1 LARKWGPGWPEP
13 SRVARQRG
21 RRRSRLAE
29 ASGRAGALGRWLAEA
44 PGVTG
49 RAACS
54 GRIPGEVPGAAS
66 PSEAGSDLAEGVVDA
81 EGATAPFSVKT
92 RACRIRL
99 SCSVCLLRS
108 PRPEITP
115 SLRCKA
121 ASPFLLFRASELSVG
136 NRDVCVGES
145 CFSRKVMS
153 EVSVS
158 QRRGSPS
165 ARSAL
170 PLTRTPSFPGSAF
183 RSSRKARKKFC

>member
-1 LARKWGPGWPEP
+1 LARKWEPGWPEP

-21 RRRSRLAE
+21 STSESISRGLGSGWRPWKRLGRGPRGNRPSRLLGPDSRRSP
-29 ASGRAGALGRWLAEA
+29 W
-44 PGVTG
+44 T
-49 RAACS
+49 
-54 GRIPGEVPGAAS
+54 AS

-99 SCSVCLLRS
+99 SCSVCLLRP
-108 PRPEITP
+108 PRPENTP

-121 ASPFLLFRASELSVG
+121 ASPFLLFRASGLSVG

-170 PLTRTPSFPGSAF
+170 PLTRTFARPRGPVTDSVE
-183 RSSRKARKKFC
+183 KA

>member
-1 LARKWGPGWPEP
+1 LARKLEPGWPEP

-21 RRRSRLAE
+21 RRRSRSAE
-29 ASGRAGALGRWLAEA
+29 ASGRAGALERWSAEA
-44 PGVTG
+44 PGVTD

-54 GRIPGEVPGAAS
+54 GRIPGEVSGPRRRPRLGRISLKAS
-66 PSEAGSDLAEGVVDA
+66 SMPRVLQPPS
-81 EGATAPFSVKT
+81 SVKT

-99 SCSVCLLRS
+99 SCSVCLLRP
-108 PRPEITP
+108 PRPENTP

-121 ASPFLLFRASELSVG
+121 ASPFLLFRASGLSVG
-136 NRDVCVGES
+136 NRDVCVGEG

-170 PLTRTPSFPGSAF
+170 PLTRTFTRP
-183 RSSRKARKKFC
+183 